1 VRVTALVGLLFLPS
15 GAAVAQT
22 GGLITGTVTDALNGR
37 PLSGVVVSVAGGQR
51 GATTDAAGR
60 YAIRD
65 LRSGAYRVTARA
77 VGFQPI
83 SRDSVVVVSGRT
95 AVVDF
100 QLSADAV
107 ALPGVAIEA
116 SPDPLLDP
124 RAPQA
129 IQHISAEDLRTL
141 PLTTL
146 QEAVQIQAG
155 VVEGSFRGGRVGQEA
170 LVLDGL
176 GFKNQ
181 FDAGTGQLGVRIPTA
196 AVQEASVVTNGFSA
210 QYGQAL
216 SGIVTAATR
225 DGGDRLE
232 GSIGYDTDRPL
243 PDGWDVGLDR
253 LTGSLGGPIV
263 GPLRFFV
270 AAEAQARIDD
280 DPVNAPVP
288 TDPLDPRAD
297 RPWLLPHNSGER
309 YDVLGKLT
317 VPVGRHQ
324 VVRLTGI
331 VSDAQRLLFDP
342 VLKYWPGPG
351 SGERVTGRLAML
363 HVRHANPPEAGT
375 ALVADLR
382 AGYFEK
388 EALRAPLL
396 ESPERSF
403 GGFTFSRW
411 SFAGEEIAS
420 TRDTLAARDA
430 IPGFRVP
437 SFSAGTP
444 YGVPAFF
451 QTASPRGDLL
461 WNRFREARVRVDLL
475 IGPGPDTDL
484 RFGGEYVTQR
494 IETFSR
500 LEAYRAVEDTVPAPT
515 GPRFEPFQTAGYV
528 ELQHRAG
535 DITLTAGLRAD
546 VFNGRSAVEEGLSE
560 TQVTFGPRFA
570 VSTALGPATV
580 VASWGRFAQ
589 PPDFQYLVD
598 AAFDDTLR
606 TGRFRQ
612 GNPALGFET
621 STQYEL
627 QVRLRPAAR
636 FGIRVGAYVKRLD
649 GLVASIPLGLDPDS
663 AIFASGDYGDVRGL
677 ELTLEREF
685 DGVLGA
691 RVTYVLQQAEATATN
706 ARDLFRR
713 LQISS
718 DGDTLFPANV
728 EFPLDYDRRHAV
740 TAVLRGRAP
749 GSAGAVLGGT
759 LVSVV
764 GRWGSGLPFTRT
776 TIGGDTVIGLP
787 NSDRLPSESGVDL
800 LVRRDFPLWGVRLGI
815 YADVRN
821 VTNHRN
827 VIAVRRDTGEP
838 QVTDEVVAA
847 MAQEAYT
854 ANPAPIPYESP
865 HYRPWAD
872 LDGDGLLA
880 GPGELLP
887 PFERAARD
895 FTQPLFYYGAPRL
908 VRLGVEIAF

>member
-1 VRVTALVGLLFLPS
+1 MRTAVVAFVLLASGGSVR
-15 GAAVAQT
+15 AQT

-37 PLSGVVVSVAGGQR
+37 PLSGVVVSVDGGQR
-51 GATTDAAGR
+51 GATTDAKGR
-60 YAIRD
+60 YAIPD
-65 LRSGAYRVTARA
+65 LRPGVYRVVARA
-77 VGFQPI
+77 VGFQPV
-83 SRDSVVVVSGRT
+83 SRDSVGVVSGRT
-95 AVVDF
+95 VVLDF
-100 QLSADAV
+100 QLAADAV
-107 ALPGVAIEA
+107 ELPGVAIEA

-146 QEAVQIQAG
+146 QEAVEIQAG

-181 FDAGTGQLGVRIPTA
+181 FDASSGQLGIRIPTA
-196 AVQEASVVTNGFSA
+196 AVEEASVVTNGFSA

-225 DGGDRLE
+225 DGGDRVE
-232 GSIGYDTDRPL
+232 GALGYDTDRPL

-253 LTGSLGGPIV
+253 VTASIGGPIV

-270 AAEAQARIDD
+270 AAEAQGRIDD
-280 DPVNAPVP
+280 DPVNAPP
-288 TDPLDPRAD
+288 ATDPLDPRTE
-297 RPWLLPHNSGER
+297 RPWLLPNNSGER

-317 VPVGRHQ
+317 VPVGRQQ
-324 VVRLTGI
+324 VLRLTGI

-342 VLKYWPGPG
+342 VLKYAQGTG
-351 SGERVTGRLAML
+351 AGERVTGQLAML
-363 HVRHANPPEAGT
+363 HLRHASPPEAGT
-375 ALVADLR
+375 TLVADLR
-382 AGYFEK
+382 AGYFAK
-388 EALRAPLL
+388 EALRAPVLDA
-396 ESPERSF
+396 PDRQF

-411 SFAGEEIAS
+411 SFAGEELARS
-420 TRDTLAARDA
+420 RDTVAALAA
-430 IPGFRVP
+430 IPGFAEP
-437 SFSAGTP
+437 EYSANTP

-451 QTASPRGDLL
+451 QTASPRGELL
-461 WNRFREARVRVDLL
+461 WNRFREARVRLDLL
-475 IGPGPDTDL
+475 IGPGADTDI
-484 RFGGEYVTQR
+484 RFGGEYVAQR

-500 LEAYRAVEDTVPAPT
+500 LEAFRSVADTVPEPT
-515 GPRFEPFQTAGYV
+515 GSGFDPFQTAGYA

-535 DITLTAGLRAD
+535 DLTLTAGLRAD
-546 VFNGRSAVEEGLSE
+546 IFNGRSAVEEGRSE
-560 TQVTFGPRFA
+560 TQVALGPRVA
-570 VSTALGPATV
+570 VSTALGPATA

-606 TGRFRQ
+606 TGRFRR

-627 QVRLRPAAR
+627 QVRLRPAHR
-636 FGIRVGAYVKRLD
+636 VGIRIGAYVKRLD

-663 AIFASGDYGDVRGL
+663 AIFASGDYGNVRGL
-677 ELTLEREF
+677 ELTVEREF
-685 DGVLGA
+685 DGIFGA
-691 RVTYVLQQAEATATN
+691 RVAYVLQEAEATATD
-706 ARDLFRR
+706 ARDLYRR
-713 LQISS
+713 LQIND
-718 DGDTLFPANV
+718 DGDTLLPPNV

-749 GSAGAVLGGT
+749 ASVGAALGGT
-759 LVSVV
+759 LAALV

-776 TIGGDTVIGLP
+776 TLSGDTLIGLP
-787 NSDRLPSESGVDL
+787 NSDRLPSEFTLDL
-800 LVRRDFPLWGVRLGI
+800 LVRRDLPIGGVRLGV
-815 YADVRN
+815 YVDVRN
-821 VTNHRN
+821 LTNHRN

-838 QVTDEVVAA
+838 TPTDPVVRG
-847 MAQEAYT
+847 MAETAYA
-854 ANPAPIPYESP
+854 ANPQAIPYESP
-865 HYRPWAD
+865 RYRPWAD

-887 PFERAARD
+887 LYERAARD

-908 VRLGVEIAF
+908 VRLGVEIVF

>member
-1 VRVTALVGLLFLPS
+1 MRA
-15 GAAVAQT
+15 AAVLALLLLPPGGALAQT

-51 GATTDAAGR
+51 GATTDASGR
-60 YAIRD
+60 YTIRD
-65 LRSGAYRVTARA
+65 VRPGSYRITARA

-83 SRDSVVVVSGRT
+83 SRDSVLVVSGRT
-95 AVVDF
+95 VVVDF
-100 QLSADAV
+100 QLAADAV
-107 ALPGVAIEA
+107 ALPGVAVEA

-129 IQHISAEDLRTL
+129 VQHITAEDLRTL

-155 VVEGSFRGGRVGQEA
+155 VVEGSFRGGRVGQEV

-181 FDAGTGQLGVRIPTA
+181 FDAGSGQLGIRIPTA
-196 AVQEASVVTNGFSA
+196 AVAEAAVVTNGFSA

-216 SGIVTAATR
+216 SGIVAAATK

-253 LTGSLGGPIV
+253 LTASLGGPIV

-270 AAEAQARIDD
+270 AADAQARIDD
-280 DPVNAPVP
+280 DPVHAPAP
-288 TDPLDPRAD
+288 TDTLDPRSR

-317 VPVGRHQ
+317 VPLGRYQ

-331 VSDAQRLLFDP
+331 LSDAQRLLFDP
-342 VLKYWPGPG
+342 ALKYSPGAG

-363 HVRHANPPEAGT
+363 HLRHASPPSAGT
-375 ALVADLR
+375 PLVADLR

-388 EALRAPLL
+388 AALRAPLL
-396 ESPERSF
+396 ESPERHF

-411 SFAGEEIAS
+411 SFAGEDIARS
-420 TRDTLAARDA
+420 RDTVAARDA
-430 IPGFRVP
+430 VPGFGVP
-437 SFSAGTP
+437 AFSTNTP

-451 QTASPRGDLL
+451 QTASSRGELL
-461 WNRFREARVRVDLL
+461 WNRFREARVRLDLL

-484 RFGGEYVTQR
+484 RFGGEYVAQR

-500 LEAYRAVEDTVPAPT
+500 LEAHRAVEDTVPQPT
-515 GPRFEPFQTAGYV
+515 GPRFDPFQTGGYV

-560 TQVTFGPRFA
+560 TQVTLGPRFA

-606 TGRFRQ
+606 TGRFRR

-627 QVRLRPAAR
+627 QVRLRPTAHV
-636 FGIRVGAYVKRLD
+636 GVRVGAYVKRLD

-663 AIFASGDYGDVRGL
+663 AIFASGDYGNVRGL
-677 ELTLEREF
+677 ELTVEREF
-685 DGVLGA
+685 DGILGA
-691 RVTYVLQQAEATATN
+691 RVTYVLQHAEATATN

-713 LQISS
+713 LQITS

-740 TAVLRGRAP
+740 TAVVRARVP
-749 GSAGAVLGGT
+749 ESAGAVLGGT
-759 LVSVV
+759 LGSAVA
-764 GRWGSGLPFTRT
+764 RWGSGLPFTRT
-776 TIGGDTVIGLP
+776 TMSGDSLIGLP
-787 NSDRLPSESGVDL
+787 NSDRLPSEFGIDVL
-800 LVRRDFPLWGVRLGI
+800 IGRDVPLWGIRLGV
-815 YADVRN
+815 YVDLRN

-838 QVTDEVVAA
+838 RVTDAVVAN
-847 MAQEAYT
+847 MVQRAYT
-854 ANPAPIPYESP
+854 ANAAPIPYESP
-865 HYRPWAD
+865 RYRPWAD
-872 LDGDGLLA
+872 LDGDGLVA
-880 GPGELLP
+880 GPSELLP
-887 PFERAARD
+887 LYERAARD
-895 FTQPLFYYGAPRL
+895 FSQPLFYYGAPRL